1 MKGNLIWK
9 YSTYFLIFCL
19 IIFSLIKH
27 NFDFNL
33 YIFSLSM
40 EPDSLTQ
47 RILYLESLLHK
58 NNISFSPSS
67 PSVSPPPSSSAPPSS
82 ILPPLSSTPPPSP
95 SSSFPPSSIPPPL
108 TPSLLL
114 RYSRQMLLPEISLSG
129 QLLLSTKKVLIVGAG
144 GLGAPLLL
152 YLVGAGVSIGISDF
166 DKVEVSNLHRQ
177 VIYGGKEGGGK
188 REEGRKRA
196 EELNGEVE
204 VREEERIG
212 KENAEEVVGRYDLV
226 VDASDN
232 AETRY
237 LLNDVCFISKQSLI

>member
-1 MKGNLIWK
+1 
-9 YSTYFLIFCL
+9 
-19 IIFSLIKH
+19 
-27 NFDFNL
+27 
-33 YIFSLSM
+33 M
-40 EPDSLTQ
+40 ESDSLTQ
-47 RILYLESLLHK
+47 RILYLESLLNQ
-58 NNISFSPSS
+58 NNISFSPSPSISFPS
-67 PSVSPPPSSSAPPSS
+67 PPTSSVSPPLP
-82 ILPPLSSTPPPSP
+82 ILSDPPPPSV
-95 SSSFPPSSIPPPL
+95 SSFPHYSIPPPL

-129 QLLLSTKKVLIVGAG
+129 QLLLSSKKVLIVGAG

-177 VIYGGKEGGGK
+177 VIYGGKVGGEK

-196 EELNGEVE
+196 EELNNEVE
-204 VREEERIG
+204 VREEERVN
-212 KENAEEVVGRYDLV
+212 KENAEEIVGKYDLV

-237 LLNDVCFISKQSLI
+237 LLNDVCFLSKRDWI